1 MIIKQVKINQ
11 NMKLKRGVLLASS
24 LLFLTGLLF
33 GQSCPDADFSF
44 SHYCSVASQN
54 VNFAAVNYSSG
65 ADYIW
70 NYGDGNTVTI
80 NDFNYASHGYAS
92 PGTYTVTLTI
102 DPSLSTCPNQTSTL
116 VIEVYDSDVELTP
129 NATTVLVNTPVEL
142 SFASVYSS
150 FTPVYKLDIGAGAIV
165 VDPATSPYNWT
176 PTSAGTY
183 TIFVRAR
190 YASAGGPPLCD
201 NYDTITVTVVNCPVC
216 SGIGITAPSEICV
229 GNPVAFSGLPSCT
242 SGVTYVWDFGDGVTS
257 DQPVHTYTADGTYL
271 VRLLLTDNLCS
282 GPIPDTSIVITVTNC
297 PNIGC
302 DDCIGSFAP
311 VPGDYMVGTWV
322 KQANGTNL
330 TTYANA
336 GVKISFVGS
345 GIVYGPF
352 IPDPATKIIDGWQ
365 RIESPKWTVPVNAT
379 QIIIELV
386 NSWSSPVYFDDIRI
400 QPFNSS
406 MKSYVYDP
414 VTLRLAAELD
424 ENNYATFYEYDEDG
438 ALIRVKKET
447 ERGIVTIKETRNNN
461 KKP

>member
-1 MIIKQVKINQ
+1 
-11 NMKLKRGVLLASS
+11 MKLKRGVLLTPS
-24 LLFLTGLLF
+24 LLFLTSLLF
-33 GQSCPDADFSF
+33 GQTCPDADFSY
-44 SHYCSVASQN
+44 SHYCSLASED
-54 VNFAAVNYSSG
+54 VNFTAVDYSSG

-70 NYGDGNTVTI
+70 NYGDGNTETI

-92 PGTYTVTLTI
+92 PGTYTVTLII
-102 DPSLSTCPNQTSTL
+102 DPSSSCPNDTSTL
-116 VIEVYDSDVELTP
+116 VIEAYDSDVELTSS
-129 NATTVLVNTPVEL
+129 ATTVLVNTPVEL
-142 SFASVYSS
+142 SFIALYSS
-150 FTPVYKLDIGAGAIV
+150 ITPVYRLDIGGTLI
-165 VDPATSPYNWT
+165 DPVTSPYYWT
-176 PTSAGTY
+176 PTVAGTY
-183 TIFVRAR
+183 TVIVRGS
-190 YASAGGPPLCD
+190 YPSAGGPSLCFI
-201 NYDTITVTVVNCPVC
+201 YDTVVVNVVNCPSC
-216 SGIGITAPSEICV
+216 SNVVFTAPSEICV
-229 GNPVAFSGLPSCT
+229 GNPVTFTGLPSCT
-242 SGVTYVWDFGDGVTS
+242 FGITYVWDFGDGVTS
-257 DQPVHTYTADGTYL
+257 DQPVHTYTSDGTYL
-271 VRLLLTDNLCS
+271 VRLLLTDSVCS
-282 GPIPDTSIVITVTNC
+282 GLIPDTSIVITVTNC

-311 VPGDYMVGTWV
+311 IPGDYMVGTWV
-322 KQANGTNL
+322 KQANGTDL

-352 IPDPATKIIDGWQ
+352 MPDAATKIIDGWQ
-365 RIESPKWTVPVNAT
+365 RIESPKWAVPVNAT

-386 NSWSSPVYFDDIRI
+386 NTWYSPVYFDDIRI

-406 MKSYVYDP
+406 VKSYVYDP